1 MSDLTELFNRDPLLL
16 SSQDLDQIIEYC
28 RKNRHLFQTQG
39 TSEKKPAVK
48 RIDPTKSQAASKE
61 ELLNLDLD
69 I

>member
-16 SSQDLDQIIEYC
+16 STQDLDQIIEYC

-39 TSEKKPAVK
+39 TGEKKPSVK

-61 ELLNLDLD
+61 DLLNLDLD